1 MEKPIPPVVSN
12 ENAEIETPERDRF
25 LKMEEGLEDAKRLQV
40 LLNKYKDK
48 RVLVVAP
55 PGVGKSTLLQHIK
68 EGIDMDGIFGTMT
81 KEEKDFA
88 LQREHEYSDIK
99 TRNIKFTKKEFIR
112 NDPQSLADL
121 RATSGFF
128 DTYLNTHTKIEPG
141 KPLFST
147 NVIDSDVIIY
157 LKLSDDTY
165 KNRLDTRSKNT
176 DRPEQTERAFALK
189 DLVEEKIA
197 TAEKNG
203 VIVEEFEIN

>member
-1 MEKPIPPVVSN
+1 MEKPISSITST
-12 ENAEIETPERDRF
+12 ENTEIKTPDRDRF
-25 LKMEEGLEDAKRLQV
+25 LKLEEGLEDAKKLQV

-99 TRNIKFTKKEFIR
+99 TRKIKFTKKEFIR
-112 NDPQSLADL
+112 GEPQSLADL
-121 RATSGFF
+121 QTTSGFL
-128 DTYLNTHTKIEPG
+128 DTYLNTQIKIEPG

-157 LKLSDDTY
+157 LELSGDVY
-165 KNRLDTRSKNT
+165 KNRLDDRNKNT
-176 DRPEQTERAFALK
+176 DRPEQPERAFAIK
-189 DLVEEKIA
+189 DLIEEKIA
-197 TAEKNG
+197 AAEKNG
-203 VIVEEFEIN
+203 VIVEKFEIN

>member
-1 MEKPIPPVVSN
+1 MEKPIPPVVSD
-12 ENAEIETPERDRF
+12 ENAEVKTPERDRF
-25 LKMEEGLEDAKRLQV
+25 LKLEEGLEDAKKLQV

-48 RVLVVAP
+48 RVLIVAP
-55 PGVGKSTLLQHIK
+55 PGAGKSTLLQHIK
-68 EGIDMDGIFGTMT
+68 EGIDMDGIFSAMT

-88 LQREHEYSDIK
+88 LQREYEYSDIK

-121 RATSGFF
+121 RATSSFF
-128 DTYLNTHTKIEPG
+128 DTYLNAHTKIEPG

-176 DRPEQTERAFALK
+176 DRPEQPERAFALK